1 MSKRHSLAHVQLGS
15 ISEENDGILLK
26 LLTHHCS
33 TLCLYLLLSV
43 FVVVCS
49 SQISTRTRYFDGE
62 SGDITLNVVLLFK
75 KKKKKTPPPIYR

>member
-43 FVVVCS
+43 FVVVVCS

-62 SGDITLNVVLLFK
+62 SGDIALNVVLLFK
-75 KKKKKTPPPIYR
+75 KKKTPPPIYR